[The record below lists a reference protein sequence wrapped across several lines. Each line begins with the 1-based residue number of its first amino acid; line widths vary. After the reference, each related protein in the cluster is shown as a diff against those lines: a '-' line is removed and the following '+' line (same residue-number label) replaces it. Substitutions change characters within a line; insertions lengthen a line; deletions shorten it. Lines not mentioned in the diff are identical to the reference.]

1 MVTFE
6 RPLPDLGTEGDVV
19 VKRILAFLIDA
30 VGFGLLIGI
39 VSEVLA
45 VISEPLGVLVG
56 GLGTLLFF
64 AYFIYFEAEYGQTVG
79 KMVMDIVVVTEDGD
93 PITYRDSAIRT
104 LLRILDW
111 FPYPLHIVGL
121 VAIFVT
127 DRKQRVG
134 DLVADTI
141 VVKAKPTADKL

>member
-30 VGFGLLIGI
+30 VGFGLLVGV

-45 VISEPLGVLVG
+45 VISETLGVLVG

-104 LLRILDW
+104 LLRIVDALP
-111 FPYPLHIVGL
+111 FFYIVGL

-141 VVKAKPTADKL
+141 VVKAKPTADRL

>member
-6 RPLPDLGTEGDVV
+6 RPLPDLGTEDDVV

-30 VGFGLLIGI
+30 VGVGLLVGV

-45 VISEPLGVLVG
+45 VISETLGVLVG

-104 LLRILDW
+104 LLRIVDALP
-111 FPYPLHIVGL
+111 FFYVVGL

-134 DLVADTI
+134 DLVADTV
-141 VVKAKPTADKL
+141 VVKAKPTVDKL

>member
-30 VGFGLLIGI
+30 VGFGLLVGI

-45 VISEPLGVLVG
+45 VISETLGVLVG

-104 LLRILDW
+104 LLRIVDALP
-111 FPYPLHIVGL
+111 FFYIVGL

-141 VVKAKPTADKL
+141 VVKAKPTADRL

>member
-30 VGFGLLIGI
+30 VGFALVLT
-39 VSEVLA
+39 VLSEA
-45 VISEPLGVLVG
+45 VALISET
-56 GLGTLLFF
+56 LGTLLALLGTVLFF
-64 AYFIYFEAEYGQTVG
+64 AYFVYFEAEYGQTVG

-104 LLRILDW
+104 LLRIVDALP
-111 FPYPLHIVGL
+111 FLYIVGL
-121 VAIFVT
+121 VAIYVT

-134 DLVADTI
+134 DIVADTI

>member
-6 RPLPDLGTEGDVV
+6 RPLPDLGTEDDVV

-30 VGFGLLIGI
+30 VGFGLLVGV

-45 VISEPLGVLVG
+45 VISETLGVLVG

-104 LLRILDW
+104 LLRIVDALP
-111 FPYPLHIVGL
+111 FFYVVGL

-134 DLVADTI
+134 DLVADTV
-141 VVKAKPTADKL
+141 VVKAKPTVDKL

>member
-19 VKRILAFLIDA
+19 VKRIIAFLIDA
-30 VGFGLLIGI
+30 VGFGLLVGI

-45 VISEPLGVLVG
+45 VISETLGVLVG
-56 GLGTLLFF
+56 GLGTLLLFV
-64 AYFIYFEAEYGQTVG
+64 YFIYFEAEYGQTIG
-79 KMVMDIVVVTEDGD
+79 KMAMDIVVVTEDGD
-93 PITYRDSAIRT
+93 PITYRESAIRT
-104 LLRILDW
+104 LLRIVDALP
-111 FPYPLHIVGL
+111 FFYIVGL
-121 VAIFVT
+121 VAIYVT